1 MIAGELVA
9 LLATVTLPM
18 RLPAPVGAAVT
29 FTLEIVTFEFPLL
42 VKVAPSWLLLP
53 TFTAPKPRVA
63 GFAPSRNVA
72 ATPAPLKGIASGEL
86 DALPTTD
93 TLPDAL
99 PAPAGANA
107 ALKFVLCPGLSV
119 KGRVRPLIEKPFPET
134 GA

>member
-1 MIAGELVA
+1 MAPVA
-9 LLATVTLPM
+9 LNS
-18 RLPAPVGAAVT
+18 APVT
-29 FTLEIVTFEFPLL
+29 FTLEIVTLEFLL
-42 VKVAPSWLLLP
+42 FVSVAPSGLLLP
-53 TFTAPKPRVA
+53 TFTIPKPRLV

-72 ATPAPLKGIASGEL
+72 APPVPLKGIASGEL
-86 DALPTTD
+86 EALPTSD

-99 PAPAGANA
+99 PTPAGANA